1 MKLNSM
7 QQMSVLACTTGL
19 VLALLYAL
27 AFLNKSPSAELLA
40 MLVAAVGG
48 FEMYLFAQ
56 DVRRKRLHG

>member
-1 MKLNSM
+1 MKLNPM
-7 QQMSVLACTTGL
+7 QQMSVLACVTGL

-27 AFLNKSPSAELLA
+27 AFLNNSPTAELLA

>member
-7 QQMSVLACTTGL
+7 QQMSVLACVTGL

-27 AFLNKSPSAELLA
+27 AFMNNSPSAELLA

-56 DVRRKRLHG
+56 DVRRKRQHG